1 MVPLSQSEMDHR
13 RRRHRVGGSHDD
25 PATDVVRPGGRTP
38 LLVLDGLSKRYGG
51 VHALRGAT
59 LTIARPGVVHGLLGE
74 NGSGKST
81 MLGVL
86 SGQHQPD
93 EGHLELEGRALTF
106 HSPSDALHHGIAMVA
121 QETAVAPD
129 LTVTENILMGRRL
142 ARSRRFIDWSA
153 SREKASRVLEL
164 LNLDYDPNWLVRDL
178 RPDQRQ
184 MVEIARAISTNARV
198 VILDEP
204 TSSLDAGEVGALI
217 DVVNSLKAQDVTVL
231 FVSHRLNEVFAV
243 CDSLTILRDGKT
255 VVEGPVDDFDADSV
269 VRAMVGGATEQRIPR
284 GPTPATGSA
293 PALEV
298 RQLHSPGSI
307 EEVSLTVRA
316 GEIVGLCGLVGS
328 GRSELLECIFGV
340 RDVTAGDISVS
351 GSAPHGGGPHAAI
364 RAGVAFVPPD
374 RKEQGLVL
382 SGSVRTNIMAVA
394 TAERGRLRR
403 PSKKEENP
411 IVAELCSSMRVRLHD
426 FDAPVGNLSGG
437 NQQKVVLAK
446 WLARRP
452 QVLLLDEPT
461 RGVDVRAK
469 VEIHRLVRSVAAE
482 GVAVL
487 VSSSE
492 APELLDLCDRILV
505 MAQGR
510 PVAVVDAADASEET
524 LMRLA
529 SGAGLASGTT
539 QEGRS
544 HTA

>member
-1 MVPLSQSEMDHR
+1 MTS
-13 RRRHRVGGSHDD
+13 SHGES
-25 PATDVVRPGGRTP
+25 AVEGMRPPGRTP
-38 LLVLDGLSKRYGG
+38 LLALHGLSKRYGG
-51 VHALRGAT
+51 VHALRGAN
-59 LTIARPGVVHGLLGE
+59 LTIARPGLVHGLLGE

-93 EGHLELEGRALTF
+93 EGRVELEGRALSF
-106 HSPSDALHHGIAMVA
+106 HSPSDALRHGIAMVA
-121 QETAVAPD
+121 QEAAIAPE
-129 LTVTENILMGRRL
+129 LTVTENILMGRGL
-142 ARSRRFIDWSA
+142 ARSRFLIDWSS
-153 SREKASRVLEL
+153 SREKACRVLEL
-164 LNLDYDPNWLVRDL
+164 LDLDYDPDWLVRDL

-204 TSSLDAGEVGALI
+204 TSSLDAGEVNALFAVI
-217 DVVNSLKAQDVTVL
+217 ESLKAQDVTVL
-231 FVSHRLNEVFAV
+231 FVSHRLNEIFAV

-255 VVEGPVDDFDADSV
+255 IVEGPVDTFDADSI
-269 VRAMVGGATEQRIPR
+269 VRAMVGGDTDRRVTR
-284 GPTPATGSA
+284 GPQPATDCA
-293 PALEV
+293 PALEL
-298 RQLHSPGSI
+298 RHLHSTGRLTDI
-307 EEVSLTVRA
+307 SLSVRP

-340 RDVTAGDISVS
+340 RDVTAGEISVC
-351 GSAPHGGGPHAAI
+351 GSARHGSGPHGAI
-364 RAGVAFVPPD
+364 RSGIALVPPD

-382 SGSVRTNIMAVA
+382 SGSVRTNLMSVA
-394 TAERGRLRR
+394 TAERNRLRR
-403 PSKKEENP
+403 PIKKEEDP
-411 IVAELCSSMRVRLHD
+411 IIAELCTSMRVRLHD
-426 FDAPVGNLSGG
+426 YEAPVGNLSGG

-469 VEIHRLVRSVAAE
+469 VEIHRLVRSIAAE

-492 APELLDLCDRILV
+492 APELLDLCDRIIV
-505 MAQGR
+505 MSQGR
-510 PVAVVDAADASEET
+510 SVAVVEAADASEET

-529 SGAGLASGTT
+529 SAPDFEAPSSNKEEWSQST
-539 QEGRS
+539 
-544 HTA
+544 